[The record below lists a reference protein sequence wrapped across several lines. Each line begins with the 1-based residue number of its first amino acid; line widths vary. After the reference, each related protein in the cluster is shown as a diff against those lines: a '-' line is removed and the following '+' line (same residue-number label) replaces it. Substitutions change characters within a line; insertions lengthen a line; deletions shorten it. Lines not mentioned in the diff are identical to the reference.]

1 MENVTIQT
9 DMDTIIMVRCNVVNI
24 FDFIKSIQIIHV
36 VSGHTRYA
44 RTQYKTKKKKCSY
57 LFIKVEKVQL
67 GKNGKIEMFIF
78 SWR

>member
-44 RTQYKTKKKKCSY
+44 RTQYKTKKK
-57 LFIKVEKVQL
+57 
-67 GKNGKIEMFIF
+67 MFL
-78 SWR
+78 SVHKSRKGPVR